1 MAMRTLFEAC
11 DTDGTGTIPLK
22 ELKNRLV
29 AAGFDVKGSALAE
42 IVNIIDSSGRRVVT
56 FSEFMQLVT
65 PSSDLSSP
73 EEVLK
78 TFKQMDSDGSGRIS
92 VRHICRALKSSD
104 LSSPEEV
111 LKTFKQMDSDG
122 SGRISVRHICRALK
136 EANMTSTIAQEL
148 LSQADADNDGCILL
162 QELQEVFSKQT
173 YP

>member
-1 MAMRTLFEAC
+1 MTGGKQMNFQLSTAAGAEFDASAYEGPLMKADEVMAMRVLFEAC
-11 DTDGTGTIPLK
+11 DIDGSGTIPLK
-22 ELKNRLV
+22 ELKSRLV

-42 IVNIIDSSGRRVVT
+42 ILGIIDAGGRRVVT
-56 FSEFMQLVT
+56 FPEFMQLVT

-78 TFKQMDSDGSGRIS
+78 TFKQMDSDNTGRIC
-92 VRHICRALKSSD
+92 VRHIS
-104 LSSPEEV
+104 
-111 LKTFKQMDSDG
+111 
-122 SGRISVRHICRALK
+122 RALK

>member
-1 MAMRTLFEAC
+1 M
-11 DTDGTGTIPLK
+11 
-22 ELKNRLV
+22 
-29 AAGFDVKGSALAE
+29 KGSALAE
-42 IVNIIDSSGRRVVT
+42 ILGIIDAGGRRVVT
-56 FSEFMQLVT
+56 FPEFMQLVT

-78 TFKQMDSDGSGRIS
+78 TFKQMDSDNTGRIC
-92 VRHICRALKSSD
+92 VRHIS
-104 LSSPEEV
+104 
-111 LKTFKQMDSDG
+111 
-122 SGRISVRHICRALK
+122 RALK